1 MKIGKQQSYTDKIKG
16 RIRILWLLMI
26 AMLIYM
32 VVMGEIGGDA
42 RKMTSFASIASRLIF
57 FGGLIYVICRIIYW
71 KKILKNSLLLKEQM
85 LLEQDERNQYL
96 HDKSGGIVFDILF
109 FLLLFIT
116 VTTALLNMPAFYV
129 SVTILIAAIIL
140 KMTVYLIYSRL
151 H

>member
-1 MKIGKQQSYTDKIKG
+1 MKPWNQQSYTDKIKG
-16 RIRILWLLMI
+16 RIRILWLLII

-42 RKMTSFASIASRLIF
+42 RKMSNFASIASRIIF
-57 FGGLIYVICRIIYW
+57 FGGLIYVICRMIYW
-71 KKILKNSLLLKEQM
+71 KKLLKNSLLLKEQM

-140 KMTVYLIYSRL
+140 KMTVYLIYSRF

>member
-1 MKIGKQQSYTDKIKG
+1 MNDQNQKSYVIKIKR
-16 RIRILWLLMI
+16 RIRILWLLII

-42 RKMTSFASIASRLIF
+42 RKMSNFASIASRLIF
-57 FGGLIYVICRIIYW
+57 FGGLIYVICRMIYW
-71 KKILKNSLLLKEQM
+71 KKLLKNSLLLKEQM

-140 KMTVYLIYSRL
+140 KMTVYLIYSRF